1 MLSNLVIS
9 FSIFTFSESLLC
21 AKYSRSDSEVTP
33 VSIHIVFV
41 YLTDVYVPLE
51 NSMLSLRKTSLL
63 SVQGCKLKVNARLL
77 RLLSSN
83 ASSLPTYYEKGP
95 QVCGLIPC
103 SIKTK
108 LYFTTS
114 KPGVNIKKKLIRTRV
129 PIIFVRLKHIQKS
142 FL

>member
-114 KPGVNIKKKLIRTRV
+114 KPGVNIKKNLFE
-129 PIIFVRLKHIQKS
+129 PGSQL
-142 FL
+142 FLYD